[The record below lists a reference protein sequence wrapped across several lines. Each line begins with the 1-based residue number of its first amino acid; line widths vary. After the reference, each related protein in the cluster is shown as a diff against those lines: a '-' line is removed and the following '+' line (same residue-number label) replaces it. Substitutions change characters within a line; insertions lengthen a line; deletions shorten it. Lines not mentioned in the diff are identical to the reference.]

1 MKKKIL
7 FPLLGLVMSG
17 QVTAGTNTFEVTF
30 DVQDISNE
38 LTVEEVSPLVFP
50 TIFIDGS
57 IEVGFYCSTHRDDY
71 SDLCPG
77 TTSESDTRK
86 SGLYRILGRE
96 NTTVTATISNFETAV
111 NGFKL
116 VPYFEGDANTAT
128 ITIGDEGQMDLKVQG
143 WLQFVDLDQFTEG
156 QTTMSFDITTS
167 YN

>member
-1 MKKKIL
+1 MKKTAL
-7 FPLLGLVMSG
+7 LSVLGLLISG
-17 QVTAGTNTFEVTF
+17 FATAGTNTFEVTF

-57 IEVGFYCSTHRDDY
+57 IEVGSYCTTHRDDY
-71 SDLCPG
+71 SNLCPG
-77 TTSESDTRK
+77 STSETDTRK
-86 SGLYRILGRE
+86 SGVYRVLGRE

-116 VPYFEGDANTAT
+116 IPYFDGDASSAT
-128 ITIGDEGQMDLKVQG
+128 VTIGAEGQMDLKVQG

>member
-38 LTVEEVSPLVFP
+38 LTVQEVSPIIFP

-57 IEVGFYCSTHRDDY
+57 IKVGFYCATHRDDY
-71 SDLCPG
+71 SDLCPN
-77 TTSESDTRK
+77 TVRESDTRK
-86 SGLYRILGRE
+86 SGKYRVTGRK
-96 NTTVTATISNFETAV
+96 NTTVTATMSNFEIPV

-116 VPYFEGDANTAT
+116 TPYFDGDVITTT
-128 ITIGDEGQMDLKVQG
+128 ITIGDEGHIDLNVLG
-143 WLQFVDLDQFTEG
+143 WLEFADSAQFTPG